1 MTDARIGVRLLTSM
15 VYFENLPTNLNR
27 SEPERRIVDPFEV
40 CWHYETT
47 YTRDEHLSGLTSKRI
62 YKANKP

>member
-1 MTDARIGVRLLTSM
+1 M